1 MVVFVR
7 LAELSIHIIT
17 LPFQWEIISSKK
29 KRQRKSKCHLSFL
42 SLLEIS
48 LEGCWVSI
56 PALHSLLLRAF
67 ISTEVS
73 LPQVAALFGM

>member
-1 MVVFVR
+1 MGDYFFEEEK
-7 LAELSIHIIT
+7 AE
-17 LPFQWEIISSKK
+17 
-29 KRQRKSKCHLSFL
+29 KSKCHLSFL